1 MSKNI
6 FVFLFLFAISTIV
19 DFPLIAN
26 ATVYQNLQKLDKYS
40 FVMGR
45 QIHGKKTGLTVSQSY
60 DVCKIVMLKYN
71 QKLARG
77 NAKRGFKS
85 FLHYMSP
92 AEVTYCWA
100 GYVGTKSLSKLDEI
114 SYLMGKSLYGKNSGL
129 STAQSYVGCEKAALS
144 YNKYLVSKVKN
155 RNYGYFLTYAW
166 PAEYTY
172 CWVGYL
178 DAAGANK

>member
-19 DFPLIAN
+19 DFPLTAN

-45 QIHGKKTGLTVSQSY
+45 QIHGKKPQLTVSQAY
-60 DVCKIVMLKYN
+60 NVCKIVMVKYN
-71 QKLARG
+71 EQLSK
-77 NAKRGFKS
+77 NVAKHGYKS

-100 GYVGTKSLSKLDEI
+100 GYVNTKSLSKLDNV
-114 SYLMGKSLYGKNSGL
+114 SYLMGKSLYAKNPGL
-129 STAQSYVGCEKAALS
+129 STGQSYVGCEKAALS

-178 DAAGANK
+178 DAAGTNK